1 MVEWLRELG
10 DVLDVGN
17 EGKGDIQQ
25 QILRFWPAQLDG
37 WCCHSFRRVTEGNTG
52 LEWMIMILFA
62 YVEYKVTLKL
72 PKRFLYGY
80 KGLDLRGYPGL
91 KT

>member
-1 MVEWLRELG
+1 
-10 DVLDVGN
+10 
-17 EGKGDIQQ
+17 
-25 QILRFWPAQLDG
+25 
-37 WCCHSFRRVTEGNTG
+37 
-52 LEWMIMILFA
+52 MIMILFA